1 MDILAGVR
9 VLDFTAHVAGPQ
21 ATILLAYMGA
31 EVIKVEGRAYAD
43 VLRTTAGIAGIG
55 TEKTAVGMFN
65 SMNAG
70 KLGITLNLTHPKGAD
85 LAKRLVKISDVVV
98 DNFRAGVMDKLGLG
112 YPALREIKPDIIML
126 SASSHGATGPES
138 RYSGFAVTMG
148 PLSGLSH
155 VTGYPGGPPTILRNS
170 VDSRIGNAAAFA
182 ILVALNYRQETGKGQ
197 FIDLSGR
204 EALSCS
210 MGEVIMD
217 YTMNNRVQSRNGNRD
232 DIMEPHNCYRCR
244 GEDKWVSIAVSN
256 DEEWEALCHTMG
268 NPKWAK
274 EERFCAQFSRWQN
287 QDELDRL
294 IEEWTIDHT
303 HYEVMEMLQGV
314 GVAAVPSFSN
324 EDLFND
330 PHCREREY
338 LVTVQHPEVGQL
350 YALAPP
356 WKLSVTP
363 GRVTRPAPV
372 LGEHNEYVF
381 GELLGMSQEEI
392 ARLVD
397 EGVFK

>member
-31 EVIKVEGRAYAD
+31 EVIKVEGRAYSD

-55 TEKTAVGMFN
+55 TEKTAAGMFN

-70 KLGITLNLTHPKGAD
+70 KLGITLNLTHPKGAE

-112 YPALREIKPDIIML
+112 YPALKEVKPDIIML

-182 ILVALNYRQETGKGQ
+182 ILVAINYRQETGKGQ

-217 YTMNNRVQSRNGNRD
+217 YAMNGRVQSRNGNRD
-232 DIMEPHNCYRCR
+232 DIMAPHDCYRCK

-256 DEEWEALCHTMG
+256 DEDWEALCQTVG
-268 NPKWAK
+268 NPKWTK
-274 EERFCAQFSRWQN
+274 EERFSAQFSRWQN

-294 IEEWTIDHT
+294 IEEWTINYT
-303 HYEVMEMLQGV
+303 HYEVMEILQRA
-314 GVAAVPSFSN
+314 GVAAVSSFSN

-338 LVTVQHPEVGQL
+338 LVTVQHTEVGQL

-363 GRVTRPAPV
+363 GRVTGPSPV
-372 LGEHNEYVF
+372 LGEHNEHVF
-381 GELLGMSQEEI
+381 GELLGMSQDEI
-392 ARLVD
+392 ARLED
-397 EGVFK
+397 EGVFE

>member
-1 MDILAGVR
+1 
-9 VLDFTAHVAGPQ
+9 
-21 ATILLAYMGA
+21 
-31 EVIKVEGRAYAD
+31 
-43 VLRTTAGIAGIG
+43 
-55 TEKTAVGMFN
+55 
-65 SMNAG
+65 
-70 KLGITLNLTHPKGAD
+70 
-85 LAKRLVKISDVVV
+85 
-98 DNFRAGVMDKLGLG
+98 MDKLGLG
-112 YPALREIKPDIIML
+112 YPALKEVKPDIIML

-217 YTMNNRVQSRNGNRD
+217 YTMSGRVQSRNGNRD
-232 DIMEPHNCYRCR
+232 DVMAPHNCYRCK

-256 DEEWEALCHTMG
+256 DEEWEALCQTIG
-268 NPKWAK
+268 NPKWTK

-287 QDELDRL
+287 QDELDGL
-294 IEEWTIDHT
+294 IEEWTITHT
-303 HYEVMEMLQGV
+303 NYEVMEILQRA
-314 GVAAVPSFSN
+314 GVAAVVSFSN

-363 GRVTRPAPV
+363 GRVTGPSPV
-372 LGEHNEYVF
+372 LGEHNEHVF
-381 GELLGMSQEEI
+381 GELLGMSQDEI

-397 EGVFK
+397 EGVFE

>member
-21 ATILLAYMGA
+21 ATILLAYLGA
-31 EVIKVEGRAYAD
+31 EVIKVEGRAYLD
-43 VLRTTAGIAGIG
+43 VLRTTAVAAGIG

-70 KLGITLNLTHPKGAD
+70 KLGITLNLTHPKGVE
-85 LAKRLVKISDVVV
+85 LAKKLVKISDVVV

-112 YPALREIKPDIIML
+112 YSALKGIKPDIIMV

-155 VTGYPGGPPTILRNS
+155 ITGYPGGPPTILRNS
-170 VDSRIGNAAAFA
+170 VDARIGNAAAFA
-182 ILVALNYRQETGKGQ
+182 ILVALYYRRETGKGQ

-204 EALSCS
+204 EALTCG
-210 MGEVIMD
+210 MGEVIME
-217 YTMNNRVQSRNGNRD
+217 YTMNGRVRSRNGNRD
-232 DIMEPHNCYRCR
+232 DIMAPHNCYRCK
-244 GEDKWVSIAVSN
+244 GEDKWVSIAISN
-256 DEEWEALCHTMG
+256 DEEWEAFCQATG
-268 NPKWAK
+268 NQKWTR
-274 EERFCAQFSRWQN
+274 EERFSDQVSRWQN

-294 IEEWTIDHT
+294 IEEWTITHT
-303 HYEVMEMLQGV
+303 HYEVMQILQKA

-324 EDLFND
+324 EDLFHD
-330 PHCREREY
+330 PHCQERQY
-338 LVTVQHPEVGQL
+338 LVAVQHPEAEEL

-356 WKLSVTP
+356 WKFSATP
-363 GRVTRPAPV
+363 ARVTGPAPL
-372 LGEHNEYVF
+372 LGEHNDYVF
-381 GELLGMSQEEI
+381 SELLGISQDEI
-392 ARLVD
+392 TRLTE
-397 EGVFK
+397 EGVFE

>member
-21 ATILLAYMGA
+21 ATILLAYLGA

-43 VLRTTAGIAGIG
+43 VLRTTATAIG

-70 KLGITLNLTHPKGAD
+70 KLGITLNLTHPKGVE
-85 LAKRLVKISDVVV
+85 LAKKLVKISDVVV

-112 YPALREIKPDIIML
+112 YAALKEIKPDIIML
-126 SASSHGATGPES
+126 SLSSHGATGPES

-155 VTGYPGGPPTILRNS
+155 VTGYPGGPPTLLRNS
-170 VDSRIGNAAAFA
+170 VDSRMGNAAAFA
-182 ILVALNYRQETGKGQ
+182 ILTALYYRRETGKGQ

-204 EALSCS
+204 EALTCS

-217 YTMNNRVQSRNGNRD
+217 YTMNGRVKSRSGNRD
-232 DIMEPHNCYRCR
+232 DIMAPHNCYRCK
-244 GEDKWVSIAVSN
+244 GEDKWVSIAISN
-256 DEEWEALCHTMG
+256 DEEWESFCQTIG
-268 NPKWAK
+268 KPKWTK

-287 QDELDRL
+287 QDEMDRL
-294 IEEWTIDHT
+294 IEDWTITHT
-303 HYEVMEMLQGV
+303 HYDVMEILQRA
-314 GVAAVPSFSN
+314 GVAAVPCFSN

-330 PHCREREY
+330 PHCQEREY
-338 LVTVQHPEVGQL
+338 LVSVQHSEVGQL

-356 WKLSVTP
+356 WKFSVTP
-363 GRVTRPAPV
+363 ARVTGPAPV
-372 LGEHNEYVF
+372 LGEHNERVF
-381 GELLGMSQEEI
+381 GELLGMSQDEI
-392 ARLVD
+392 AGLAD
-397 EGVFK
+397 EGVFE